1 MASQILANLKQ
12 QVAEGRKEGQQKIRP
27 HQEVKART
35 ATALRVN
42 EHKYGTDF
50 CILEGSYFKA

>member
-1 MASQILANLKQ
+1 MASQILVNLKQ
-12 QVAEGRKEGQQKIRP
+12 QVAGGRKGEQQKIRV

-42 EHKYGTDF
+42 EGKYAADF
-50 CILEGSYFKA
+50 CILEGNYLKA

>member
-12 QVAEGRKEGQQKIRP
+12 QVAGGRKEGQQKTRP

-42 EHKYGTDF
+42 ERKYDTDF